1 MQAGS
6 SGARVIPG
14 PQSWRIRIP
23 THLIAVLSGLATLVG
38 AVAYLKLR
46 RCKAEMVPEVTAVPA
61 AGLSEAEARKRYLR
75 GEAKASQRSIIR
87 SAENIRR
94 ESVFT
99 VFHLNLIGLALVQLF
114 LLYEWLSGVLTLVM
128 LGVSIAIRLAQEVL
142 AVRRVSQVLEPAS
155 LRYTVVREGRA
166 CSLPPEQLVPGDL
179 LLVGPGDQ
187 FIADGTY
194 RGHAPIVVDSYP
206 ADGVR
211 GARRVRPGG
220 SVLAGSFCVS
230 GRGSYVAEKLGEDSQ
245 MARTMASGRR
255 RREARMSPLESVVSR
270 ILQVLLVIVVI
281 YAGLYL
287 AELSRV
293 DIGAPLEAFVDA
305 APVIFNLAP
314 SGLYLMIVISY
325 IAGAADLAQHGGVVT
340 RARSIEALAETTVV
354 CFTEVGFLAGTSVE
368 LSVVRHTEG
377 DHPSESRIRQ
387 LLGDAVH
394 STSSTT
400 PLMRVLA
407 DAFEGEHRA
416 VRAEAPFFASLGWT
430 GFVFGDDDL
439 AGVYVLGRRAALEPA
454 LATELPDDE
463 SGREQLVVA
472 YRPDPVPLGDGRGRP
487 QLPDGLIPL
496 AVLQLSSQVRDE
508 AMTVIRGFVD
518 AGVRVMAFTPSSAS
532 DALER
537 LAEQGMRASDVEYVR
552 SRGVISR
559 DELLQYP
566 RSQWA
571 RVVGERALFGGFTP
585 VEAGEIVRALRSSGE
600 HVTVVGDG
608 VTDLSAMA
616 EADVAV
622 AQPGSTQ
629 AALALA
635 DIYLQ
640 NNSPLALLAMLRRG
654 QTIVQGLL
662 NVIKL
667 DLTMVVAT
675 AVLIVMVRFLSV
687 GFPYGSS
694 HDSALG
700 IIAVTIPSLA
710 LSAWSGAGPVPSEG
724 YGRAIV
730 RFILPAGLS
739 LALVSFAVY
748 GYFFESSGRM
758 VYAQQAVAYVL
769 IYAGLVVGVMTLR
782 SRKMVV
788 LAAVLV
794 ILATVQAEVPLTQWF
809 FRLGWLSNPAHYGIV
824 ILAVLAWLLGVLAL
838 WKLIDVTAQMRRT
851 GMLLRGRTAWP
862 IRRG

>member
-46 RCKAEMVPEVTAVPA
+46 RCKAEMVPEVTAVP

-230 GRGSYVAEKLGEDSQ
+230 GRGSYVAEKLGPDSRV
-245 MARTMASGRR
+245 ARTMASGR

-270 ILQVLLVIVVI
+270 ILQVLLIIVVI

-305 APVIFNLAP
+305 VPVIFNLAP
-314 SGLYLMIVISY
+314 SGLYLMIIISY

-368 LSVVRHTEG
+368 LSIVRHCDG

-407 DAFEGEHRA
+407 DAFEGERRA

-430 GFVFGDDDL
+430 GFVFADDDVP
-439 AGVYVLGRRAALEPA
+439 GVYVLGRRAALEPVLTA
-454 LATELPDDE
+454 ELPDDDE

-472 YRPDPVPLGDGRGRP
+472 YRPDPVPLRDSRGRP
-487 QLPDGLIPL
+487 KLPDGLVPL
-496 AVLQLSSQVRDE
+496 AVLRLSSRVSDE
-508 AMTVIRGFVD
+508 VMTVIRGFVD

>member
-46 RCKAEMVPEVTAVPA
+46 RCKAEMVPEVTAVP

-211 GARRVRPGG
+211 GARRIRPGG

-230 GRGSYVAEKLGEDSQ
+230 GRGSYVAEKLGPDSR
-245 MARTMASGRR
+245 MARTMASGR

-270 ILQVLLVIVVI
+270 ILQVLLIIVVI

-314 SGLYLMIVISY
+314 SGLYLMIIISY

-368 LSVVRHTEG
+368 LSIVRHGDG

-407 DAFEGEHRA
+407 DAFEGERRA

-430 GFVFGDDDL
+430 GFVFADDDVP
-439 AGVYVLGRRAALEPA
+439 GVYVLGRRAALEPVLTA
-454 LATELPDDE
+454 ELPDDDE

-472 YRPDPVPLGDGRGRP
+472 YRPDPVPLRDGRGRP
-487 QLPDGLIPL
+487 KLPDGLVPL
-496 AVLQLSSQVRDE
+496 AVLRLSSRVSDE
-508 AMTVIRGFVD
+508 VMTVIRGFVE
-518 AGVRVMAFTPSSAS
+518 AGVRVMAFTPGSAT
-532 DALER
+532 DALNH
-537 LAEQGMRASDVEYVR
+537 LAAQGMRASDIEYVR

-559 DELLQYP
+559 DDLLQYP
-566 RSQWA
+566 RSQWT
-571 RVVGERALFGGFTP
+571 RVVSEHALFGGFTP

-640 NNSPLALLAMLRRG
+640 NNSPQALLAMLRRG
-654 QTIVQGLL
+654 QTIIQGLL

-675 AVLIVMVRFLSV
+675 ATLIVMVRFLSV

-724 YGRAIV
+724 YGRAII

-748 GYFFESSGRM
+748 GYFFETSGRM

-769 IYAGLVVGVMTLR
+769 IYAGLVVGLMTLH
-782 SRKMVV
+782 SRKMVI
-788 LAAVLV
+788 LAVVLV
-794 ILATVQAEVPLTQWF
+794 IVATVQAEVPLTQWF
-809 FRLGWLSNPAHYGIV
+809 FRLGWLSNPLHYGIV

-838 WKLIDVTAQMRRT
+838 WKLIDASARMHRT
-851 GMLLRGRTAWP
+851 GMVLRGRMTWP

>member
-1 MQAGS
+1 MPA
-6 SGARVIPG
+6 
-14 PQSWRIRIP
+14 
-23 THLIAVLSGLATLVG
+23 HLIAALSGVAVVVG
-38 AVAYLKLR
+38 TSAYLKVRLWR
-46 RCKAEMVPEVTAVPA
+46 SKAGEASDVSA
-61 AGLSEAEARKRYLR
+61 APSGLTEAEAEQRYLR

-128 LGVSIAIRLAQEVL
+128 LGVSIGIRLAQEVL
-142 AVRRVSQVLEPAS
+142 AVRRVSQVLELAS

-166 CSLPPEQLVPGDL
+166 SSLPPERVVPGDL

-211 GARRVRPGG
+211 GAQRIRPGG

-230 GRGSYVAEKLGEDSQ
+230 GRGSYVAEKLGPDSRV
-245 MARTMASGRR
+245 ARTMASGR

-270 ILQVLLVIVVI
+270 ILQVLLIIVVI

-314 SGLYLMIVISY
+314 SGLYLMIIISY

-368 LSVVRHTEG
+368 LSIVRHCDG

-407 DAFEGEHRA
+407 DAFEGERRA

-430 GFVFGDDDL
+430 GFVFADDDVP
-439 AGVYVLGRRAALEPA
+439 GVYVLGRRAALEPVLTA
-454 LATELPDDE
+454 ELPDDDE

-472 YRPDPVPLGDGRGRP
+472 YRPDPVPLRDSRGRP
-487 QLPDGLIPL
+487 KLPDGLVPL
-496 AVLQLSSQVRDE
+496 AVLRLSSRVSDE
-508 AMTVIRGFVD
+508 VMTVIRGFVD
-518 AGVRVMAFTPSSAS
+518 AGVRVMAFTPGPAA
-532 DALER
+532 DALNH
-537 LAEQGMRASDVEYVR
+537 LAAQGMRASDTEYVR

-559 DELLQYP
+559 DELLQHP

-571 RVVGERALFGGFTP
+571 RVVSEHALFGGFTP

-675 AVLIVMVRFLSV
+675 AMLIVMVRFLSV

-710 LSAWSGAGPVPSEG
+710 LSAWSGAGPVASEG
-724 YGRAIV
+724 YGRTII

-769 IYAGLVVGVMTLR
+769 IYAGLVVGLMTLH

-788 LAAVLV
+788 LAIVLV
-794 ILATVQAEVPLTQWF
+794 VVATVQAEVPLTQWF
-809 FRLGWLSNPAHYGIV
+809 FRLGWLSNPLHYGIV

-838 WKLIDVTAQMRRT
+838 WKLIDASARMHHT
-851 GMLLRGRTAWP
+851 GMVLRGRMTWP
-862 IRRG
+862 LRRG